1 MRLENKVVIITGAS
15 SGLGK
20 EAAAL
25 FAEHGAKVVAVAR
38 RKNNLEELA
47 EETKDFS
54 GEVIPY

>member
-25 FAEHGAKVVAVAR
+25 FAEHGAKVVAVAKFR
-38 RKNNLEELA
+38 RI
-47 EETKDFS
+47 S
-54 GEVIPY
+54 GRNQRLLR